1 MTRVFVMTNHK
12 GGVGKSTSATNI
24 AFGLVRVLRQ
34 AGAANCRV
42 LLIDTDSQGHA
53 SLVTTGRRD
62 FGRDDSL
69 YTLLTA
75 ERKDAASVLTRCIV
89 PSSWD
94 EDLHVLPASPLL
106 EGAEREL
113 IGVAGAPYRL
123 AEPLSRIAS
132 HYAAI
137 VIDTRPSF
145 SLMTEMGLLA
155 ATDAIVPVEP
165 RYLETVGSAV
175 GHQQDQRESATAGD
189 IRICMSPAS
198 LLTKMDTRVQGHRQT
213 AGQPQSAP
221 VLGKL
226 LCGVI
231 PANEA
236 VAYAHM
242 PAPQRLRI
250 RPAMRGQSG
259 LCAIGRAVRQ
269 ADLCSGK
276 VSHEGPDVARKH
288 QSARQYRFGTAQSRS
303 SGAARG
309 QQLAYR
315 DIPAELVRPDPIQ
328 PRRVLPEQIHFAFHA
343 NRLTPVQALRN

>member
-1 MTRVFVMTNHK
+1 MTRVYVMTNHK

-24 AFGLVRVLRQ
+24 AFGMVRVLKQ
-34 AGAANCRV
+34 AGLANPRV

-62 FGRDDSL
+62 YGRDDSL

-75 ERKDAASVLTRCIV
+75 ERKEAASVLTRCIV
-89 PSSWD
+89 PSLWD
-94 EDLHVLPASPLL
+94 DDLHVLPASALL

-113 IGVAGAPYRL
+113 MGVAGAPYRL

-145 SLMTEMGLLA
+145 SLMTEMGLVA

-165 RYLETVGSAV
+165 RYLETVGLLSVVNKVNEIREGWRHPDLHV
-175 GHQQDQRESATAGD
+175 GG
-189 IRICMSPAS
+189 I
-198 LLTKMDTRVQGHRQT
+198 LLTKMDVRIKGHVQMVENLKAH
-213 AGQPQSAP
+213 P

-236 VAYAHM
+236 VAYAH
-242 PAPQRLRI
+242 
-250 RPAMRGQSG
+250 GQHLSVFEYDPH
-259 LCAIGRAVRQ
+259 CAASQGYAQLVGTLVKQ
-269 ADLCSGK
+269 MFVQG
-276 VSHEGPDVARKH
+276 GVA
-288 QSARQYRFGTAQSRS
+288 
-303 SGAARG
+303 
-309 QQLAYR
+309 
-315 DIPAELVRPDPIQ
+315 
-328 PRRVLPEQIHFAFHA
+328 
-343 NRLTPVQALRN
+343 

>member
-1 MTRVFVMTNHK
+1 MTRVYVMTNHK

-69 YTLLTA
+69 FTLLTA
-75 ERKDAASVLTRCIV
+75 ERKDAATVLTRCIV

-113 IGVAGAPYRL
+113 IGIAGAPYRL
-123 AEPLSRIAS
+123 AEPLSRISS

-145 SLMTEMGLLA
+145 SLLTEMGLLA
-155 ATDAIVPVEP
+155 ATEAIVPVEP
-165 RYLETVGSAV
+165 RYLETVGLLSV
-175 GHQQDQRESATAGD
+175 INKINEVRDGWRHPDLHVAG
-189 IRICMSPAS
+189 I
-198 LLTKMDTRVQGHRQT
+198 LLTKMDTRMKGHQQMLDSLK
-213 AGQPQSAP
+213 AHP
-221 VLGKL
+221 VLGQL

-236 VAYAHM
+236 VAYAHSQHLSVFEYD
-242 PAPQRLRI
+242 PQCAASRAYAQLV
-250 RPAMRGQSG
+250 G
-259 LCAIGRAVRQ
+259 LFVKQMFAQERA
-269 ADLCSGK
+269 A
-276 VSHEGPDVARKH
+276 
-288 QSARQYRFGTAQSRS
+288 
-303 SGAARG
+303 
-309 QQLAYR
+309 
-315 DIPAELVRPDPIQ
+315 
-328 PRRVLPEQIHFAFHA
+328 
-343 NRLTPVQALRN
+343 